1 MNIFEEATRN
11 NLRFETNRG
20 LLSVEQLWV
29 MKLISNDGFSLDSV
43 GRAIQKLI
51 NEQDQGSLVSS
62 NRITKQEKLNILR
75 LNIIKHIIKVKED
88 EIELANKELANKE
101 KKQKLL
107 KLLSDKQD
115 QKLINMSEE
124 EILKELENI

>member
-107 KLLSDKQD
+107 KLLADKQD

>member
-11 NLRFETNRG
+11 KLRFETNRG
-20 LLSVEQLWV
+20 LQSVEHLWD

-75 LNIIKHIIKVKED
+75 LTIIKHIIKVKED

-107 KLLSDKQD
+107 KLLADKQD

>member
-11 NLRFETNRG
+11 KLRFETNRG

-107 KLLSDKQD
+107 KLLADKQD